1 MAAECG
7 ICMDTMFPRQELS
20 ISDCHPVRHILHNE
34 CYNKYLATQRGIQA
48 TRCPMCRQ
56 FGLGELEWLS
66 LSTIF
71 KFDYDDDLEFEDM
84 PAAAQIYARAFQRG
98 EVTED
103 ELHARARA
111 LMPGLDELL
120 AEI

>member
-1 MAAECG
+1 MATECG
-7 ICMDTMFPRQELS
+7 ICMDTMFPCQELS
-20 ISDCHPVRHILHNE
+20 MSDCHPVRHFLHNE
-34 CYNKYLATQRGIQA
+34 CYNRYLATQGVQSI
-48 TRCPMCRQ
+48 RCPMCRQ
-56 FGLGELEWLS
+56 FVLGECEWLS
-66 LSTIF
+66 LGTIF
-71 KFDYDDDLEFEDM
+71 NFDSDEVLEFEDM